1 MMLKA
6 EKSSMCYLNM
16 LNIKLLELMEIMNM
30 IYYDTQSMNFIDI
43 LLESAKRKAMNDM
56 KIARDKQS

>member
-16 LNIKLLELMEIMNM
+16 LNTKLLELMEIMNM